1 MTASQVLS
9 IACDETEQPT
19 LRPLPDVPARLL
31 CEVGAPLRLVAH
43 LRLVHD
49 VAVQLVDWVS
59 KRGLDLGID
68 SAAVCFG
75 AATHDI
81 GKALYPAELSGPGA
95 RHEEAGR
102 DLLIAH
108 GVAPHL
114 ARFAATHATWTPA
127 TGTEDL
133 LVSLADEIWKNKR
146 APELEDLVVDRLSA
160 ASGLPTWDELL
171 KLDEALTV
179 IGDLANDRLS
189 YQMLFPVSR

>member
-1 MTASQVLS
+1 M
-9 IACDETEQPT
+9 
-19 LRPLPDVPARLL
+19 
-31 CEVGAPLRLVAH
+31 
-43 LRLVHD
+43 HD
-49 VAVQLVDWVS
+49 VAVQLIDWV
-59 KRGLDLGID
+59 KRRGLDLSID

-81 GKALYPAELSGPGA
+81 GKTLYPAELSGPGA

-102 DLLIAH
+102 DLLVTH
-108 GVAPHL
+108 GVAPNL

-133 LVSLADEIWKNKR
+133 LVSLADKVWKNKR
-146 APELEDLVVDRLSA
+146 VPELENLVVDRLSA
-160 ASGLPTWDELL
+160 ASGLPAWDEFL

-179 IGDLANDRLS
+179 IGDLADDRLS